1 MKQSKQFLIISAIL
15 LSAVVFYS
23 CETSDPITSVNQDR
37 IYQIYD
43 ARYNADSMFAY
54 ARATFRLEN
63 ANGSYITLTG
73 ANSNVKFNGN
83 AMTEVSVFGVTY
95 YQFSQFSF
103 PNPYAFVYTDANG
116 ATLSNSTSLNSM
128 SISFQSPPTDISKST
143 GGTLNFVSSISAGET
158 VTLRVYNTAN
168 DSLVITK
175 VNQTGGS
182 NSIPLS
188 VSDLSPLSTG
198 TYSAQLTRQDQVGLS
213 QQNSVG
219 GVMNRAYVS
228 VKTVFNLQP

>member
-1 MKQSKQFLIISAIL
+1 MRAIRQLSILFLFLISSVI
-15 LSAVVFYS
+15 FYS

-43 ARYNADSMFAY
+43 ARYNADSNYAY

-73 ANSNVKFNGN
+73 ANANVKFNGST
-83 AMTEVSVFGVTY
+83 MSEVSVFGITY
-95 YQFSQFSF
+95 YQFGQFSF
-103 PNPYAFVYTDANG
+103 PNPYAFVYTDANN
-116 ATLSNSTSLNSM
+116 ATFSNSTGMNSM
-128 SISFQSPPTDISKST
+128 SIIFQNPPPDVMKSV
-143 GGTLNFVSSISAGET
+143 GTTFDFVSSVSAGET
-158 VTLRVYNTAN
+158 VTLRIYNTAN

-182 NSIPLS
+182 STVPVT
-188 VSDLSPLSTG
+188 VSDLSPLTTG
-198 TYSAQLTRQDQVGLS
+198 IYSAQLTRQDQIGLS